1 MTAVAAAPHPLL
13 VAESAP
19 DPVSLQARGL
29 VVRYGPRSVLKGVD
43 LDLVPGEVLGLLG
56 PNGAGKTTLMRRLV
70 GVLPSHG
77 GTVDVAGA
85 DPATS
90 KEARARIG
98 YLPEEPPVYNDDTAL
113 RYVTYMATLA
123 GIPRPR
129 RRAAA
134 REALERAGA
143 ADLAGRLAGKLS
155 KGQRQRVGLAAAI
168 VHEPAVLL
176 LDEPTSGLDPLQRV
190 SFRTL
195 LRNLARTSAV
205 LFSTHILGEAQGIC
219 DRVVILDQGSVVAT
233 RVVGGNGASRMRVR
247 VSGADPASLDAALRG
262 VPGVTDAVGGLCEI
276 EEPLVSQSIVSAV
289 LARGWVLLEMAVVPD
304 DLEATFLRVVAGS
317 GT

>member
-1 MTAVAAAPHPLL
+1 MTAVDAAPDPRL
-13 VAESAP
+13 VAE
-19 DPVSLQARGL
+19 PVPEPVTLEARGL
-29 VVRYGPRSVLKGVD
+29 VVRYGPRAVLNGVD
-43 LDLVPGEVLGLLG
+43 IDLVPGEVLGLLG

-77 GTVDVAGA
+77 GTVVIAGA

-98 YLPEEPPVYNDDTAL
+98 YRPEEPPVYNDDTAV
-113 RYVTYMATLA
+113 RYVTYMAALA

-134 REALERAGA
+134 RQALERAGA

-168 VHEPAVLL
+168 VHEPEVIL

-190 SFRTL
+190 SFRKL
-195 LRNLARTSAV
+195 LRNLAHTSAV
-205 LFSTHILGEAQGIC
+205 LFSTHILAEAQGVC
-219 DRVVILDQGSVVAT
+219 DRVVILDRGSVVAT
-233 RVVGGNGASRMRVR
+233 RAVGAGGASRMRVR
-247 VSGADPASLDAALRG
+247 VSGADPTSLDAALRG
-262 VPGVTDAVGGLCEI
+262 VPGVTDVAGGLCQI
-276 EEPLVSQSIVSAV
+276 EDPLVSQGIVSAV
-289 LARGWVLLEMAVVPD
+289 LARGWVLLELAVVAD